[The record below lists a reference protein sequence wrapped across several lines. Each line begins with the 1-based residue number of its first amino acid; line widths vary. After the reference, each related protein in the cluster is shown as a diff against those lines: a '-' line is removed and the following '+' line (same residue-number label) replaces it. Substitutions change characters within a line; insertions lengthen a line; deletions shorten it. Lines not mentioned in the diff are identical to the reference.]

1 MFNKKM
7 QYIIKSVPTD
17 DKQALENL
25 LNEMSEAGWDLYTMH
40 EVETDSSFDFNC
52 IFMREK
58 QDEDSTDLD
67 DIVNITSFKY
77 RMEKMLAAPSSP
89 YASCK
94 EIQLKISNQKER
106 IKKIK
111 SQLESENLSPEK
123 KKQLNN
129 QMSDEL
135 RQLDGLKQALVN
147 EISPDAMYSAIKE
160 EKFVVNLSEEILEV
174 ISMEANDNLLA
185 ETVRIRQDL
194 AERLGYVI
202 PHIHFHNSDE
212 LMQNEFSVK
221 IHDIEVFRSVVF
233 PGYVAFYKDDPG
245 HQLFVQ
251 IDLSNRSAFQDAV
264 VNKST
269 DYISS
274 ITNISQPAI
283 SESIVSFSYSEYIS
297 TFLFIELC
305 TAPDDIYKRTADV
318 IQTTMAQND
327 SEFVLSKSLTYYTIE
342 TKVRVKPM
350 MMTLPYAQQ
359 SGVTVT
365 DTDTWNT
372 FEYKT
377 SKGY

>member
-1 MFNKKM
+1 MLM
-7 QYIIKSVPTD
+7 
-17 DKQALENL
+17 DKDN
-25 LNEMSEAGWDLYTMH
+25 NISYGN
-40 EVETDSSFDFNC
+40 EVEYILYGGTNDENHSKIDTSLFFIRYALNLGPILQEYWNDSNVNNIASG
-52 IFMREK
+52 IAGITQGIIPAPLVK
-58 QDEDSTDLD
+58 LI
-67 DIVNITSFKY
+67 IV
-77 RMEKMLAAPSSP
+77 LGVDAA
-89 YASCK
+89 
-94 EIQLKISNQKER
+94 
-106 IKKIK
+106 
-111 SQLESENLSPEK
+111 ESAVDRN
-123 KKQLNN
+123 
-129 QMSDEL
+129 
-135 RQLDGLKQALVN
+135 
-147 EISPDAMYSAIKE
+147 Y
-160 EKFVVNLSEEILEV
+160 
-174 ISMEANDNLLA
+174 LLA
-185 ETVRIRQDL
+185 GL
-194 AERLGYVI
+194 
-202 PHIHFHNSDE
+202 P
-212 LMQNEFSVK
+212 
-221 IHDIEVFRSVVF
+221 
-233 PGYVAFYKDDPG
+233 VAFYKDDPG